1 MAVPQAVRDR
11 FEQDAT
17 AAGAVYGYVRP
28 TLARFCDDHRYAL
41 SGRPKELESLAEKLE
56 SGRYPTWDE
65 LDDRVAFTIV
75 VPTSS
80 HESQVVEFLE
90 SVFDITL
97 VRGRDSVAKPPDVFR
112 FDATRCY
119 GRVSKTEP
127 EPDLEPRA
135 FDILFEIQI
144 KTAFENAWSVVTHD
158 LVYKSDDVSW
168 TKRRL
173 AAQLKAM
180 VEQIDSLVDNFERV
194 AGDVPGT
201 SDYETEAMT
210 EALTVLLKLSEDG
223 LIDAALLPGSWSRL
237 AENLLGVATSSVRS
251 RGRRAADKLRSI
263 ITSFDAQVRDGSFEP
278 SLSGSL
284 FQAVV
289 AQQILDGLELPDF
302 PLVGGAELDLYGVT
316 PAVAIVF

>member
-11 FEQDAT
+11 FDQDAT

-28 TLARFCDDHRYAL
+28 AIARFCDDHDYGL
-41 SGRPKELESLAEKLE
+41 SGRPKGLDSLAEKLE
-56 SGRYPTWDE
+56 SGRYAAWDE
-65 LDDRVAFTIV
+65 VDDRVAFTIV

-80 HESQVVEFLE
+80 HEPEVVEFLR
-90 SVFDITL
+90 SAFDLTD
-97 VRGRDSVAKPPDVFR
+97 VRSRDSVAKPPDVFR

-119 GRVSKTEP
+119 GRVSRAEP

-135 FDILFEIQI
+135 FEILFEIQI
-144 KTAFENAWSVVTHD
+144 KTAFEHAWSVVTHD

-168 TKRRL
+168 AKRRL

-180 VEQIDSLVDNFERV
+180 VEQIDSLVDNFERA

-201 SDYETEAMT
+201 SDYETESMARALAVLQSLQE
-210 EALTVLLKLSEDG
+210 EA
-223 LIDAALLPGSWSRL
+223 LIDASLLPASWSRL
-237 AENLLGVATSSVRS
+237 AENLLGVASSSVRG
-251 RGRRAADKLRSI
+251 RGRRAAEKLDQI
-263 ITSFDAQVRDGSFEP
+263 VGSFDAQVRDGSFEP

-289 AQQILDGLELPDF
+289 AQQIREGLQLPNY
-302 PLVGGAELDLYGVT
+302 PLVDGAELGLYGVT
-316 PAVAIVF
+316 PALAIVF